1 MFEVFEVFFLS
12 AVHEEVLLL
21 ISVVSE
27 CCLFL
32 TIQIKYKI
40 TSLKFV
46 VYDDYIGG
54 KLGLVSFLCAKG

>member
-27 CCLFL
+27 CSLFL

-46 VYDDYIGG
+46 VYDYIGG